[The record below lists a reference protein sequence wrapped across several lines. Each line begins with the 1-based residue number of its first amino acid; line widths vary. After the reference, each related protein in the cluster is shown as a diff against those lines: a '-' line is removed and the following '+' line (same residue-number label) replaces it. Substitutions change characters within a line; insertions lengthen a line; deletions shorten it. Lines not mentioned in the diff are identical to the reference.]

1 MKTTITESKTTYGI
15 CGKCGGDG
23 YISSYAHIKAGTCF
37 ACSGTG
43 KRLVKIEIIERPM
56 TYSEMVDALSAAGFD
71 IIDTTNGDDFFAYMT
86 QTAEEAAAMMA
97 GVKAL
102 LEAIPG

>member
-1 MKTTITESKTTYGI
+1 MKTTMTESKTTYGI

-43 KRLVKIEIIERPM
+43 QRLVKIEVIERPM
-56 TYSEMVDALSAAGFD
+56 TYSEMIETLASVGIE
-71 IIDTTNGDDFFAYMT
+71 IIDTKNGNDFFAFMT
-86 QTAEEAAAMMA
+86 QTAEETAAMTE

-102 LEAIPG
+102 LEAI